1 VTVVARD
8 SPERTVSAVAGG
20 LWLPYECG
28 PPERVAGWAVATLRE
43 LDRLEAEEGAPIA
56 QVEAHLIG
64 AGGFWVAALPA
75 GRVRAPETVPGTVS
89 GAGRGGDGL
98 VARLP
103 LVQTPAYLSWLM
115 ARARAMG
122 AFFERRA
129 IASLEELGGPGRVV
143 VNCLGLA
150 AREVAGD
157 DRVEPVRGDVV
168 LVRPLTGVRCV
179 VDLSDPVE
187 LAYVLP
193 RPDVCILGGTAVAG
207 DEPDPGAFEAIW
219 ERCVALEP
227 ALRDAERIGQATGLR
242 PARPEVRVERGTLAD
257 GTPVVH
263 DYGHGGGGLTLSW
276 GCADE
281 VADLAL
287 AAIGS
292 VP

>member
-1 VTVVARD
+1 MARD

-28 PPERVAGWAVATLRE
+28 PPERVARWAAATLRE
-43 LDRLEAEEGAPIA
+43 LDRLGAEEGAPIA

-64 AGGFWVAALPA
+64 ADAWWAEELPP
-75 GRVRAPETVPGTVS
+75 GRVRAPGTVPGTVS
-89 GAGRGGDGL
+89 G
-98 VARLP
+98 VIARLP
-103 LVQTPAYLSWLM
+103 LVQTPAYLAWLV

-122 AFFERRA
+122 ASFERRT
-129 IASLEELGGPGRVV
+129 IASLEELGGPGCVV
-143 VNCLGLA
+143 VNCLGLG

-157 DRVEPVRGDVV
+157 DRVGPVRGDVV
-168 LVRPLTGVRCV
+168 LVRPLRGVRCV

-207 DEPDPGAFEAIW
+207 DEPDPGAFDAIW

-227 ALRDAERIGQATGLR
+227 SLRDAERIGHATGLR

-292 VP
+292 QA